1 MKKILIDKK
10 FLQIFLSVLMLL
22 LPATSK
28 AAGWDTYQ
36 RVSIVNENK
45 DTLYIENYS
54 NKNLY
59 IRLFVHNR
67 KVSLKYRPPRYQ
79 VDQGKIH
86 DLKDEKSL
94 KTAKNRW
101 IRFRLAQD
109 NEYRDSKFLELLQGR
124 KLVFQYYP
132 ADKIIKEAVF
142 NLEGIKEAVQT
153 IW

>member
-1 MKKILIDKK
+1 
-10 FLQIFLSVLMLL
+10 
-22 LPATSK
+22 
-28 AAGWDTYQ
+28 
-36 RVSIVNENK
+36 
-45 DTLYIENYS
+45 
-54 NKNLY
+54 
-59 IRLFVHNR
+59 
-67 KVSLKYRPPRYQ
+67 VSLKIRPPRYQ
-79 VDQGKIH
+79 IDQGKIH

-94 KTAKNRW
+94 KTAKTYW

-109 NEYRDSKFLELLQGR
+109 NEYRDSKLLELLQGK